1 MKVTKFLLQPGRNNR
16 RGFTL
21 IELLVVIAI
30 IGILAGML
38 LPALAR
44 AKESGRRIS
53 CVNNLR
59 QLGLS
64 LRMYG
69 DDNGGHYP
77 LRSGTVRWPM
87 ALFDDYKNTNVLMC
101 ASDPHPQSMQV
112 DPVNYPADCAARS
125 YMING
130 WNDFFYQNNSPEEW
144 DQYLAGTSP
153 LSMKEGDIKYPVDTI
168 MFGEKRSISLA
179 VSVQFYMDLY
189 EGYGNDNDQIEKG
202 RHSTPVLQSG
212 SGGSNYAMADGSA
225 RFIKYWGTVTPVN
238 LWAVTDFGRTNLA
251 TF

>member
-1 MKVTKFLLQPGRNNR
+1 MNSKKLITSGTSDVR

-30 IGILAGML
+30 IAILAGML
-38 LPALAR
+38 LPALSR

-53 CVNNLR
+53 CVNNVR
-59 QLGLS
+59 QLGMA

-69 DDNGGHYP
+69 DDNTGLYP
-77 LRSGTVRWPM
+77 LRSGSVRWTT

-101 ASDPHPQSMQV
+101 ATDPHPQSLQA
-112 DPVNYPADCAARS
+112 DPVHYPVDCAARS

-130 WNDFFYQNNSPEEW
+130 WNDFFYQDYPDKF
-144 DQYLAGTSP
+144 DQYMAGTSP
-153 LSMKEGDIKYPVDTI
+153 MSIKESDIKYPTDTI
-168 MFGEKRSISLA
+168 TFGEKRSINTQLSL
-179 VSVQFYMDLY
+179 QFYMDLY

-202 RHSTPVLQSG
+202 RHSTPILQTG

-225 RFIKYWGTVTPVN
+225 RFINYWGTVKPLN

-251 TF
+251 AF